1 MKGSLGLPGNIEI
14 IAGIQSVIPEIF
26 GGASVHRVGSALR
39 HDIDHATRV
48 APILGLEVGNH
59 VYFGY
64 GVERQNRGR
73 SSEHA
78 CLVDCWIVTETVVH
92 VGAIEQI
99 IVRSAP
105 SAVHRELTKRP

>member
-1 MKGSLGLPGNIEI
+1 MKGSLGLAGNIEI

-26 GGASVHRVGSALR
+26 GCASVHRVGSALG
-39 HDIDHATRV
+39 HDIDHTTRV

-64 GVERQNRGR
+64 SVEGQNRGR

-78 CLVDCWIVTETVVH
+78 CLVYRGIVTEAVVH
-92 VGAIEQI
+92 VSAVEQI
-99 IVRSAP
+99 VVGSAP
-105 SAVHRELTKRP
+105 SAVHREL